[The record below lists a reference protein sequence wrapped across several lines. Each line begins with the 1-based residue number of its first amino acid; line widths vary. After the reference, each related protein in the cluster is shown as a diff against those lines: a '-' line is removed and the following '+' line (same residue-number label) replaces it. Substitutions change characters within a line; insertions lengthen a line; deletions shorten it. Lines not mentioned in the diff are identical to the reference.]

1 MMTVQKNKIP
11 QKGVAEQVGE
21 LIDRAKEKLSGPGTF
36 EKAGTRVDKA
46 GKRIRKAVT
55 DTFKK

>member
-1 MMTVQKNKIP
+1 MTVQKKKIF
-11 QKGVAEQVGE
+11 QKGIAEQVGE
-21 LIDRAKEKLSGPGTF
+21 SIDRAKEKLSGPGTF

-46 GKRIRKAVT
+46 GHRIAKAVT